1 MEAIN
6 IIELI
11 ENNPI
16 TTLSCTYNVKLLEK
30 IQQEFSDFEQHL
42 FLSTFY
48 CYLKYDPINDF
59 VIDLDDIWNWLG
71 FSQKVC
77 AKRML
82 LKNFIENKDY
92 IKFEN
97 SLDEQKKKNNGGQ
110 NKEIFMLNI
119 LTFKKFC
126 LKVGTRKADEIH
138 EYYIKLE
145 KLIQEIHN
153 QESNVL
159 RMQLQQTQQ
168 TLLEITN
175 TAEYEKKRQLNKH

>member
-110 NKEIFMLNI
+110 NK
-119 LTFKKFC
+119 
-126 LKVGTRKADEIH
+126 
-138 EYYIKLE
+138 
-145 KLIQEIHN
+145 
-153 QESNVL
+153 
-159 RMQLQQTQQ
+159 
-168 TLLEITN
+168 
-175 TAEYEKKRQLNKH
+175 